1 MTPEQTSINDLVGMG
16 APTTREQDEAVQNEA
31 DEEAVQNEKSGAP
44 PRARASGLNTG
55 GSIVPRPGP
64 GSI

>member
-1 MTPEQTSINDLVGMG
+1 MIPEQTSINDLVGMG

-31 DEEAVQNEKSGAP
+31 DEAVQNEEPGAL